1 MKLLDW
7 SGKTAV
13 IIASGPGLTEAH
25 VEHVGLQDGRV
36 RRYSGLETNLGSWLE
51 EPLPKLKVIA
61 INSTF
66 KLAPWADVI
75 YAGDLQWWK
84 TYHKEVKKT
93 CPGSSLWTCDHQA
106 ASHYQ
111 LNRIKG
117 VNRPGLGL
125 NVVHT
130 GGNSG
135 YQAINLAFLFG
146 CRRILL
152 LGFTMRVIDGRKHWH
167 PDHPTPLT
175 QVVLPDEWRHKFV
188 KLADDLRQHG
198 CEVVNCDP
206 LSALTV
212 FPMGTIEEEL
222 KK

>member
-1 MKLLDW
+1 MTTPKLHDW
-7 SGKTAV
+7 SGKTCV
-13 IIASGPGLTEAH
+13 ILASGPGLTTEQ
-25 VEHVGLQDGRV
+25 VEHARLAALHDDVV
-36 RRYSGLETNLGSWLE
+36 A
-51 EPLPKLKVIA
+51 IA

-66 KLAPWADVI
+66 KLAPWADVV
-75 YAGDLQWWK
+75 YAGDLQWWR
-84 TYHKEVKKT
+84 TYNKEVKKA
-93 CPGSSLWTCDHQA
+93 CPGASLWTIDHQA

-111 LNRIKG
+111 LNRVKG

-167 PDHPTPLT
+167 PDHPAPLT

-188 KLADDLRQHG
+188 RMVDDLRQHG
-198 CEVVNCDP
+198 CQVVNCDP

-212 FPMGTIEEEL
+212 FPVGTIEEEL

>member
-1 MKLLDW
+1 MIL
-7 SGKTAV
+7 
-13 IIASGPGLTEAH
+13 ASGPGLTEQQ
-25 VEHVGLQDGRV
+25 VEHARLATLRDGV
-36 RRYSGLETNLGSWLE
+36 
-51 EPLPKLKVIA
+51 VAVA

-66 KLAPWADVI
+66 KLAHWADVI
-75 YAGDLQWWK
+75 YAGDMQWWK
-84 TYHKEVKKT
+84 TYHKEAKRT
-93 CPGSSLWTCDHQA
+93 GADLWTCDHQA

-111 LNRIKG
+111 LSRIKG

-135 YQAINLAFLFG
+135 YQALNLAFLFG

-152 LGFTMRVIDGRKHWH
+152 LGYTMRVIDGRKHHH
-167 PDHPTPLT
+167 PDHPAPLT

-198 CEVVNCDP
+198 CEVVNCDS

-212 FPMGTIEEEL
+212 FPMSTIEEEL

>member
-1 MKLLDW
+1 MSKLHDW
-7 SGKTAV
+7 AGKTCV
-13 IIASGPGLTEAH
+13 ILASGPGLTGEQ
-25 VEHVGLQDGRV
+25 VEHARLAALHDGV
-36 RRYSGLETNLGSWLE
+36 
-51 EPLPKLKVIA
+51 VAIA

-66 KLAPWADVI
+66 TLAPWAEVI

-84 TYHKEVKKT
+84 TYHKIAART
-93 CPGSSLWTCDHQA
+93 GAALWTIDHQA

-111 LNRIKG
+111 LDRIKG

-135 YQAINLAFLFG
+135 YQAIGLAFLFG

-152 LGFTMRVIDGRKHWH
+152 LGFTMRVIDGCKHWH
-167 PDHPTPLT
+167 VDHPAPLT

-188 KLADDLRQHG
+188 PLADDLRQHG
-198 CEVVNCDP
+198 CQVVNCDP

-212 FPMGTIEEEL
+212 FPMSTIEEEL
-222 KK
+222 KT